1 MEYMTA
7 AVIARAINRTLC
19 LPPFFS
25 GPSKHSSGIRSFAV
39 VETSVRAMN
48 LLGDDVMVGEFT
60 YPAFLD
66 QEGTGD
72 RNLEIDKI
80 LLAS

>member
-25 GPSKHSSGIRSFAV
+25 GPSKHNGMKSFAV
-39 VETSVRAMN
+39 VETSVQAMN

-72 RNLEIDKI
+72 RKEIDKI

>member
-1 MEYMTA
+1 M
-7 AVIARAINRTLC
+7 
-19 LPPFFS
+19 
-25 GPSKHSSGIRSFAV
+25 KSFAV
-39 VETSVRAMN
+39 VETSVQAMN

-72 RNLEIDKI
+72 RKEIDKI